1 MGRCSPSFLPVGGIA
16 GHEGQTGEEDRQM
29 VGHTIKGWVPPLWA
43 PRCPISHTFPPPAG
57 CHVRSTPG
65 RDLHPWLH
73 PLAPGGEPEQTPMST
88 RLSPFTS
95 PGRTQTPGSRARSQA
110 PQKARELPSS
120 GPSARV
126 TAALALSRRS
136 ARACCAAQAP
146 TFSLCTRAWGRGS
159 KGSTRVPSSSARVT
173 AALAPSCRSARAC
186 CAAQAPTFSLC
197 TRAWGRGSKGSTR
210 VPSSVL
216 LSWDINIL

>member
-1 MGRCSPSFLPVGGIA
+1 MRLQRVRHNWATEQTSGNIEESWLEGTVDPGGASCVSVSLLQTGGLQTPRRGRTLWWTPKIETKVGRCSPSFLPVGGIA

-73 PLAPGGEPEQTPMST
+73 PLAPGGEPEQTSMST

-110 PQKARELPSS
+110 PQKARELP
-120 GPSARV
+120 AV
-126 TAALALSRRS
+126 D
-136 ARACCAAQAP
+136 
-146 TFSLCTRAWGRGS
+146 
-159 KGSTRVPSSSARVT
+159 ST
-173 AALAPSCRSARAC
+173 
-186 CAAQAPTFSLC
+186 
-197 TRAWGRGSKGSTR
+197 
-210 VPSSVL
+210 
-216 LSWDINIL
+216 